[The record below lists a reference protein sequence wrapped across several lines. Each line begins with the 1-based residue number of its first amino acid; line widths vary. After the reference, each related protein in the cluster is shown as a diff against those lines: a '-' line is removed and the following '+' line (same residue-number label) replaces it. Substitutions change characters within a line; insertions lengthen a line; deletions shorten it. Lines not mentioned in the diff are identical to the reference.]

1 MSGAKLISTRLTV
14 CAACGHESRLVAATS
29 VEVISH
35 CYACGDLTRTPH
47 PVPNAWSAEAGI
59 SGQRHS
65 SWRPAGAAEPGPPA
79 NPVRAI
85 G

>member
-35 CYACGDLTRTPH
+35 CYACGDVTRTTH

-59 SGQRHS
+59 SGHRS
-65 SWRPAGAAEPGPPA
+65 PGWRPAGSGEPLPPGD
-79 NPVRAI
+79 PVRAT